1 MEYPTNS
8 ESFNDL
14 SMASQDF
21 ANWGTEA
28 VAYLKPEHED
38 GIAGYAI
45 YSGDGQHLAF
55 VEDRNHAKALVLE
68 NELVPVYVQ

>member
-1 MEYPTNS
+1 MNPENLHDT
-8 ESFNDL
+8 

-38 GIAGYAI
+38 GIDGYAI
-45 YSGDGQHLAF
+45 YSADGQHLAF
-55 VEDRNHAKALVLE
+55 VEDRNSAKALVLE